1 MRILL
6 KKEPKMNYLLIT
18 ALCGVIA
25 AVTFFSDT
33 KAQAGEET
41 AIFGGGC
48 FWCMEPPFE
57 QLDGVLDVVAGYT
70 GGSAEDADYQKVSA
84 GGTGHYEAVRVRY
97 NPEKVSYDTLVTTFW
112 QQIDPTDDGG
122 QFADRGRQYRT
133 AIFYSTDEQ
142 KAIAEASK
150 QKLDKSGIFDRPVLT
165 PILPAQPFYLAEEY
179 HQDYYQKNVL
189 HYKMYKEGSGRQDF
203 IDTVWQKNKGWQE
216 GFVKPDQSELKKKLS
231 PMQYEVTQQDGT
243 EPAFHNEY
251 WDNHQDGLYVDIVS
265 GEVLFSSKDKFES
278 GTGWP
283 SFTRPLE
290 VQNIVEKTDRSF
302 FMTRTEVRSK
312 MADSHLGHVFPDG
325 PPPTNLRYCMNSA
338 SLRFV
343 PVDRLEEEGYG
354 KYLSLFK

>member
-1 MRILL
+1 
-6 KKEPKMNYLLIT
+6 MNYLLIT
-18 ALCGVIA
+18 VLCGTIA
-25 AVTFFSDT
+25 AATFFSEST
-33 KAQAGEET
+33 AQAQEET

-57 QLDGVLDVVAGYT
+57 QLDGVLEVVVGYT
-70 GGSAEDADYQKVSA
+70 GGSAEDADYQKVST
-84 GGTGHYEAVRVRY
+84 GKTGHYEAVKVRY

-122 QFADRGRQYRT
+122 QFADRGRQYHT
-133 AIFYSTDEQ
+133 AIFYSSDEQ

-165 PILPAQPFYLAEEY
+165 PILPVQPFYLAEEY
-179 HQDYYQKNVL
+179 HQDYYKKNVL
-189 HYKMYKEGSGRQDF
+189 HYKMYKAGSGRQDF
-203 IDTVWQKNKGWQE
+203 IETVWEKNKDWQN
-216 GFVKPDQSELKKKLS
+216 GFVKPDKSALKKKLT
-231 PMQYEVTQQDGT
+231 PMQYEVTQEEGT
-243 EPAFHNEY
+243 EPAFQNEY
-251 WDNHQDGLYVDIVS
+251 WDNKQEGIYVDIVS
-265 GEVLFSSKDKFES
+265 GEPLFSSRDKFKS

-283 SFTRPLE
+283 SFTKPLE
-290 VQNIVEKTDRSF
+290 AQNIVEKTDRSF

-312 MADSHLGHVFPDG
+312 LADSHLGHVFPDG

-338 SLRFV
+338 ALRFV